1 MGSLTGLHSAAH
13 EPQVAGEALSLRK
26 ESDIAQRLL
35 TIAFPLLLVVLFSHL
50 SNTLIRNFGIPSLLQ
65 ALIAGAALLVWMR
78 RHLLRPDIAALHP
91 VALLLTAYA
100 AVVFTSSIWAT
111 ETASADA
118 RLAEVLKSVIICIL
132 VGSVAAASRTLR
144 TAASAIALT
153 AATLGA
159 ISLLQVTTGW
169 LDPALGG
176 LLDLETGT
184 IYGSHAAPRAA
195 GPPVSDPNFYAR
207 ILLIALPLSA
217 ALAINAR
224 SIAGRLFYG
233 VGGAIIGGAV
243 LATYS
248 RGAMLALAVIT
259 ALFLLSLRVSIARV
273 SVLLAAALVLVVL
286 LPDDVRKRFLTVES
300 IVADATGSERDSSVE
315 KRKLLLRSGLEMFLD
330 HPVRGV
336 GGGGFGLHYPAYA
349 NRVGSQF
356 TDYHDPGSI
365 EFPHALY
372 LEVASET
379 GLLGLV
385 TLGGALAAACVSIW
399 RSRRALLDQGRNE
412 EAVIATTVGVALA
425 GYLVT
430 SLFLHETHLRYVGL
444 QFGLVIAVHRIATAQ
459 QRGAVVEDPA

>member
-1 MGSLTGLHSAAH
+1 MGSLTGLQSAAH
-13 EPQVAGEALSLRK
+13 QPRVPGEVIALRQ
-26 ESDIAQRLL
+26 ESDIPRRLL
-35 TIAFPLLLVVLFSHL
+35 TVAFPFLLIVLFSHL
-50 SNTLIRNFGIPSLLQ
+50 SNTLIRNFGVPSLLQ
-65 ALIAGAALLVWMR
+65 ALIAGVALLVWMR
-78 RHLLRPDIAALHP
+78 RHSLRPDTAALHP

-111 ETASADA
+111 ETVPADA
-118 RLAEVLKSVIICIL
+118 RLAEVLRSVAICIL
-132 VGSVAAASRTLR
+132 VASVASASRTLR
-144 TAASAIALT
+144 TAAAAIALT

-159 ISLLQVTTGW
+159 ISLLQVTTGL

-184 IYGSHAAPRAA
+184 IYGGHAAPRAA

-207 ILLIALPLSA
+207 ILLIALPLSV
-217 ALAINAR
+217 ALAATAR
-224 SIAGRLFYG
+224 KIAWRVFYG
-233 VGGAIIGGAV
+233 AVAAVIAGAV

-248 RGAMLALAVIT
+248 RGAMLALAVIGALLLLFVRVT
-259 ALFLLSLRVSIARV
+259 AARV
-273 SVLLAAALVLVVL
+273 AALLAATLLLVVL

-300 IVADATGSERDSSVE
+300 IVADARSSERDSSVE
-315 KRKLLLRSGLEMFLD
+315 KRKLLLRSGLEMFRE
-330 HPVRGV
+330 HPVGGV
-336 GGGGFGLHYPAYA
+336 GAGGFGLHYRAYS

-385 TLGGALAAACVSIW
+385 TFCGALAAACVSIW
-399 RSRRALLDQGRNE
+399 RSRRELLAQGRYRE
-412 EAVIATTVGVALA
+412 TVLATAVGVALA

-444 QFGLVIAVHRIATAQ
+444 QFGLVIAIHRIAIARK
-459 QRGAVVEDPA
+459 RGAVVEDAA

>member
-1 MGSLTGLHSAAH
+1 MVSLTGWQSAAH
-13 EPQVAGEALSLRK
+13 QPRVPGEVLSLR
-26 ESDIAQRLL
+26 EENDIPRRVLNV
-35 TIAFPLLLVVLFSHL
+35 AFPFLLVVLFSHL
-50 SNTLIRNFGIPSLLQ
+50 SNTLIRNFGVPSLLQ
-65 ALIAGAALLVWMR
+65 AVIAGVALLVWMR
-78 RHLLRPDIAALHP
+78 RHLLRPDKAALHP

-111 ETASADA
+111 ETISADA

-132 VGSVAAASRTLR
+132 VASAASAFRMMRAAAST
-144 TAASAIALT
+144 IALT
-153 AATLGA
+153 AAALGA

-184 IYGSHAAPRAA
+184 IYGDHAAPRAA

-217 ALAINAR
+217 AMALNAR
-224 SIAGRLFYG
+224 RIAWRLLH
-233 VGGAIIGGAV
+233 GAAGAVIAGAV

-259 ALFLLSLRVSIARV
+259 ALFLLSLRISIARA
-273 SVLLAAALVLVVL
+273 SALLAATLVLVVL

-315 KRKLLLRSGLEMFLD
+315 KRKLLLRSGLEMFRD
-330 HPVRGV
+330 RPVRGV
-336 GGGGFGLHYPAYA
+336 GAGGFGLHYPAYA

-356 TDYHDPGSI
+356 TDYHDPGST
-365 EFPHALY
+365 EFPHTLY

-379 GLLGLV
+379 GLLGLI
-385 TLGGALAAACVSIW
+385 TFCGALAAASVSLW
-399 RSRRALLDQGRNE
+399 RSRRRLLDQGRYE
-412 EAVIATTVGVALA
+412 EAVIATAVGVALA

-444 QFGLVIAVHRIATAQ
+444 QFGLTIAIHRIAIRPE
-459 QRGAVVEDPA
+459 RGAVVEDPA